1 MDPNVTTVG
10 AFEAK
15 TKFSE
20 LLSRVAES
28 GAEFV
33 ITKHDRPVARLV
45 PATKFHSQEE
55 ASKAVAEWRRYRKR
69 MRLGNL
75 RIKDLINQGRR

>member
-1 MDPNVTTVG
+1 MSTSITTIG

-20 LLSRVAES
+20 LLSRVAEA

-33 ITKHDRPVARLV
+33 ITKHDRPIARLV
-45 PATKFHSQEE
+45 PVVQPHSHEE
-55 ASKAVAEWRRYRKR
+55 AAKAVVEWRRQRKR
-69 MRLGNL
+69 CRLRGL
-75 RIKDLINQGRR
+75 RIKDLMSEGRR

>member
-1 MDPNVTTVG
+1 MSANVKIVG

-20 LLSRVAES
+20 LLSRVAET

-33 ITKHDRPVARLV
+33 ITKHDQPVARLV
-45 PATKFHSQEE
+45 PVRRFHSQEE
-55 ASKAVAEWRRYRKR
+55 AVKALAEWRRRRKR
-69 MRLGNL
+69 CRLGNL
-75 RIKDLINQGRR
+75 RIKDLINEGRR